1 MTNDDNIR
9 DDKVQYNNNREAANI
24 SALSS
29 SKAEKFKY
37 LTGEEILPLAKIK
50 KIKQPK
56 FTFRKN
62 RRISTYWNKRFN
74 TRMKSRFKLI
84 EGHFPKGVGTN

>member
-9 DDKVQYNNNREAANI
+9 DDKVQYNTNWGAANI

-29 SKAEKFKY
+29 SKTDKFKY
-37 LTGEEILPLAKIK
+37 LTGEEILPSAKIK
-50 KIKQPK
+50 KIKQAK

-84 EGHFPKGVGTN
+84 EGRFPKGVGTN